1 MEREELRECYFVIY
15 FVIYLSVYRTILN
28 YLELATKKI
37 LFDDIRSKINL
48 KFNTKYNWCFVNY
61 CFIAIHESTLNS
73 IAVERFEK
81 VRFPISYLY
90 KLFV

>member
-37 LFDDIRSKINL
+37 LFDDID
-48 KFNTKYNWCFVNY
+48 
-61 CFIAIHESTLNS
+61 
-73 IAVERFEK
+73 
-81 VRFPISYLY
+81 YL
-90 KLFV
+90 